1 MEEQTRS
8 YLRGRF
14 GDFYRR
20 ADVTLPPR
28 ADEREWGYIPWT
40 SGPDTT
46 MVRHKSTLDLGNTA
60 AFLERERPRHVY
72 FSAGFYE
79 NPGAS
84 TMGEKGWLGSDLVF
98 DLDADH
104 LPSVTLGE
112 DSYAQMLAKCK
123 DALLRLLDFLERDF
137 GFEDMTV
144 TFSGG
149 RGYHVHVRDEG
160 VWDLEREQR
169 REIVAYVRGN
179 ELDLDSL
186 VREETVEGIGLKN
199 PTSKRTLPAD
209 GGWGRRVT
217 DSLSQFADD
226 LLERGE
232 ADAVEYLSGF
242 EGVGEKSAR
251 AIYNVVDTNTEAVKS
266 GNVDVHPAF
275 LKIARKHVEETVE
288 AENAPIDEPVTTD
301 TNRLIRLPGTLH
313 GGSGFEVQRLSR
325 EELDDFDPLVDA
337 IPETFVGHDITVD
350 VEGEHT
356 LELMG
361 ETLTVEPGVVSVP
374 EYAGIFLMA
383 RGNAEKAKQ

>member
-1 MEEQTRS
+1 
-8 YLRGRF
+8 
-14 GDFYRR
+14 
-20 ADVTLPPR
+20 
-28 ADEREWGYIPWT
+28 
-40 SGPDTT
+40 
-46 MVRHKSTLDLGNTA
+46 
-60 AFLERERPRHVY
+60 
-72 FSAGFYE
+72 
-79 NPGAS
+79 
-84 TMGEKGWLGSDLVF
+84 MGEKGWLGSDLVF